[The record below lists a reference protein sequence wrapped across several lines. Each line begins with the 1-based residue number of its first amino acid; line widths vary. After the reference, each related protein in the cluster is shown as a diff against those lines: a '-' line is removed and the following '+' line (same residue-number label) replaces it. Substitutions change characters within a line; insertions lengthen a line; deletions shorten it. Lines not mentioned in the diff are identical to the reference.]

1 MKKLFAGFM
10 TALVALLTATA
21 PVLAV
26 QELGAY
32 PTFLKG
38 DDGTLNTYVVVG
50 SAANVADVV
59 GAVDIAARLAEVG
72 KSTVSQ
78 ACSGASGSLSGQ
90 EKDTIPLGGLL
101 SGTFPSSGVL
111 KSAHYSTLKDST
123 YSWRGTDYDYREQV
137 DIGGVQMRF
146 GAAVPNV
153 NGTLKMEV
161 ENGDVV
167 YQYVFEKALTGTGSV
182 ASPNYTYPINIKL
195 LGKDFSIVGIT
206 SNNVKMLQGSIGTA
220 TATTP
225 VVYGEYS
232 VYSDLGFSG
241 AATATSNWAR
251 VIIKD
256 ADGNTVDTQTINQGD
271 SKQSTATGLT
281 IMLLTVRALTDGT
294 VVGSDVVVG
303 LTADGVTKTYDV
315 TADVTSTG
323 TTSDRFPGET
333 LWGIEVASG
342 IGATDGAIAVGDTLE
357 VVYKPSSTQYFLA
370 GSVLALPN
378 NYGDLGFEGYNT
390 DRFATVTIKP
400 VVQQPAYN
408 VSADT
413 QVFGDLNGF
422 EISTDVTGSIVSN
435 ANTGYSK
442 AYILF
447 NKSRDATTDVA
458 FLGFYDSTKEKV
470 LVSGT
475 ILGITDAQTGEYVS
489 RLFNSTNG
497 VITYSLLLNYGNAGE
512 LPYHYLNVTIGGGS
526 GDKYLVNYIGAG
538 NTTAGSQVKISF
550 TNATAVSTAAAPT
563 FRLGATASVPE
574 AEDVNVTY
582 ASTEGNTAQVGKKV
596 QDIVSDSGII
606 VASTETYGA
615 SDRVVL
621 KIPFKDLKAKV
632 YFGKLGSGVSGDSVT
647 YTSYPSIPIVSAI
660 AKLDSEISAT
670 EKAKNLITVGGPCVN
685 SVTADALGL
694 TYPSCGVSSTIPENK
709 GLVKVV
715 DSPYTD
721 GKVVVVVAGWEA
733 ENTRASSSV
742 LQLFDTKLAGVTASA
757 VEVTGTIGSPVVT
770 PV

>member
-38 DDGTLNTYVVVG
+38 DDGTLNTYVVIG

-59 GAVDIAARLAEVG
+59 GAVDVAARLAEVG

-90 EKDTIPLGGLL
+90 EKDTVPLGGLL

-256 ADGNTVDTQTINQGD
+256 ADGNTVDT
-271 SKQSTATGLT
+271 
-281 IMLLTVRALTDGT
+281 R
-294 VVGSDVVVG
+294 
-303 LTADGVTKTYDV
+303 
-315 TADVTSTG
+315 
-323 TTSDRFPGET
+323 P
-333 LWGIEVASG
+333 
-342 IGATDGAIAVGDTLE
+342 
-357 VVYKPSSTQYFLA
+357 
-370 GSVLALPN
+370 
-378 NYGDLGFEGYNT
+378 
-390 DRFATVTIKP
+390 
-400 VVQQPAYN
+400 
-408 VSADT
+408 
-413 QVFGDLNGF
+413 
-422 EISTDVTGSIVSN
+422 
-435 ANTGYSK
+435 
-442 AYILF
+442 
-447 NKSRDATTDVA
+447 
-458 FLGFYDSTKEKV
+458 
-470 LVSGT
+470 
-475 ILGITDAQTGEYVS
+475 
-489 RLFNSTNG
+489 
-497 VITYSLLLNYGNAGE
+497 
-512 LPYHYLNVTIGGGS
+512 
-526 GDKYLVNYIGAG
+526 
-538 NTTAGSQVKISF
+538 
-550 TNATAVSTAAAPT
+550 
-563 FRLGATASVPE
+563 
-574 AEDVNVTY
+574 
-582 ASTEGNTAQVGKKV
+582 
-596 QDIVSDSGII
+596 
-606 VASTETYGA
+606 
-615 SDRVVL
+615 
-621 KIPFKDLKAKV
+621 
-632 YFGKLGSGVSGDSVT
+632 
-647 YTSYPSIPIVSAI
+647 
-660 AKLDSEISAT
+660 
-670 EKAKNLITVGGPCVN
+670 
-685 SVTADALGL
+685 
-694 TYPSCGVSSTIPENK
+694 
-709 GLVKVV
+709 
-715 DSPYTD
+715 
-721 GKVVVVVAGWEA
+721 
-733 ENTRASSSV
+733 
-742 LQLFDTKLAGVTASA
+742 
-757 VEVTGTIGSPVVT
+757 
-770 PV
+770 